1 LKGTKFVCIDIFF
14 KATPESNGLLPNLK
28 ENLFKKL
35 FSHSGQVLK
44 IVDKNLSHIALHKKF
59 CRSTPKIFSIYQT
72 SMNLFH
78 AIKTAPQ
85 EIQSVTL
92 NDRRNVR
99 LSFVKENKYKVG
111 LNLVKN
117 RLHSI
122 TNVVDKKW
130 IDLSLE
136 SYKLECKKR
145 IIQNSLLSL

>member
-1 LKGTKFVCIDIFF
+1 
-14 KATPESNGLLPNLK
+14 
-28 ENLFKKL
+28 
-35 FSHSGQVLK
+35 
-44 IVDKNLSHIALHKKF
+44 
-59 CRSTPKIFSIYQT
+59 
-72 SMNLFH
+72 MNLFH

-130 IDLSLE
+130 MDLSLE

-145 IIQNSLLSL
+145 IIQNSLVSL

>member
-1 LKGTKFVCIDIFF
+1 
-14 KATPESNGLLPNLK
+14 
-28 ENLFKKL
+28 
-35 FSHSGQVLK
+35 
-44 IVDKNLSHIALHKKF
+44 
-59 CRSTPKIFSIYQT
+59 
-72 SMNLFH
+72 MNLFH

>member
-1 LKGTKFVCIDIFF
+1 
-14 KATPESNGLLPNLK
+14 
-28 ENLFKKL
+28 
-35 FSHSGQVLK
+35 
-44 IVDKNLSHIALHKKF
+44 
-59 CRSTPKIFSIYQT
+59 
-72 SMNLFH
+72 MNLFH

-130 IDLSLE
+130 MDLSLE
-136 SYKLECKKR
+136 SYKLECKKC
-145 IIQNSLLSL
+145 IIQNSLLLL

>member
-1 LKGTKFVCIDIFF
+1 
-14 KATPESNGLLPNLK
+14 
-28 ENLFKKL
+28 
-35 FSHSGQVLK
+35 
-44 IVDKNLSHIALHKKF
+44 
-59 CRSTPKIFSIYQT
+59 
-72 SMNLFH
+72 MNLFQ

-136 SYKLECKKR
+136 SYKLECKKF
-145 IIQNSLLSL
+145 IMQNSLLSL

>member
-1 LKGTKFVCIDIFF
+1 
-14 KATPESNGLLPNLK
+14 
-28 ENLFKKL
+28 
-35 FSHSGQVLK
+35 
-44 IVDKNLSHIALHKKF
+44 
-59 CRSTPKIFSIYQT
+59 
-72 SMNLFH
+72 MNLFH

-130 IDLSLE
+130 MDLSLE

>member
-1 LKGTKFVCIDIFF
+1 
-14 KATPESNGLLPNLK
+14 
-28 ENLFKKL
+28 
-35 FSHSGQVLK
+35 
-44 IVDKNLSHIALHKKF
+44 
-59 CRSTPKIFSIYQT
+59 
-72 SMNLFH
+72 MNLFH

-92 NDRRNVR
+92 NDRSNVR
-99 LSFVKENKYKVG
+99 PSFVKENKYKVG

-122 TNVVDKKW
+122 TNVVNKKW

-136 SYKLECKKR
+136 SYKLECKKC